1 LKIWFIPQVIMMMFV
16 YYSSDFSMAEIKVRI
31 EGRVK
36 RIEYLRYLASVRA
49 EEQQAWDIGIRITRK
64 SIEEIREEFVRVSNF
79 DSIYINI

>member
-1 LKIWFIPQVIMMMFV
+1 
-16 YYSSDFSMAEIKVRI
+16 MAEKKIRI

-36 RIEYLRYLASVRA
+36 RIEYLRYLAQVRA
-49 EEQQAWDIGIRITRK
+49 EEQQAVDMGYRITRK

>member
-1 LKIWFIPQVIMMMFV
+1 
-16 YYSSDFSMAEIKVRI
+16 MAEKKIRI

-36 RIEYLRYLASVRA
+36 RIESLRYLADVRA
-49 EEQQAWDIGIRITRK
+49 EEQQAVDMGYRITRK

>member
-1 LKIWFIPQVIMMMFV
+1 MM
-16 YYSSDFSMAEIKVRI
+16 EKKVRI

-36 RIEYLRYLASVRA
+36 RIEYLRYLAQVRA
-49 EEQQAWDIGIRITRK
+49 EEQQAWNIGIRITRK

>member
-1 LKIWFIPQVIMMMFV
+1 
-16 YYSSDFSMAEIKVRI
+16 MAEKRIRI

-36 RIEYLRYLASVRA
+36 RIEYLRYLADVRA
-49 EEQQAWDIGIRITRK
+49 EEQQAVDMGYRITRK

>member
-1 LKIWFIPQVIMMMFV
+1 MGK
-16 YYSSDFSMAEIKVRI
+16 KVRI

-36 RIEYLRYLASVRA
+36 RIEYLRYLADVRA
-49 EEQQAWDIGIRITRK
+49 EEQQAVDMGYRITRK

>member
-1 LKIWFIPQVIMMMFV
+1 MEK
-16 YYSSDFSMAEIKVRI
+16 KVRI

-36 RIEYLRYLASVRA
+36 RIEYLRYLADVRA

-79 DSIYINI
+79 DTIYINI

>member
-1 LKIWFIPQVIMMMFV
+1 MEK
-16 YYSSDFSMAEIKVRI
+16 KVRI

-36 RIEYLRYLASVRA
+36 RIEYLRYLAQVRA
-49 EEQQAWDIGIRITRK
+49 EEQQAWNIGIRITRK

>member
-1 LKIWFIPQVIMMMFV
+1 
-16 YYSSDFSMAEIKVRI
+16 MAEKKIRS

-36 RIEYLRYLASVRA
+36 RIEYLRFLADVRA
-49 EEQQAWDIGIRITRK
+49 EEQQAVDMGYRITRK

>member
-1 LKIWFIPQVIMMMFV
+1 
-16 YYSSDFSMAEIKVRI
+16 MAEKKIRI

-36 RIEYLRYLASVRA
+36 RIEYLRYLADVRA